1 MQGRTGIHV
10 FLATPDAL
18 LQARGADA
26 AMRLLDASD
35 GAHVARF
42 RFQKDRD
49 IALASRALQR
59 IAIAHAA
66 RLAEGAAAGLRF
78 SDEAGARPFLLQ
90 PPALRN
96 LHFSAANTRGMV
108 ACAVSSANLVGM
120 DVEEVKPELAPELVE
135 HCCTPAEKRELSRLP
150 PDRQRLEFFRLWT
163 LKESYLKARGIGLQL
178 SPHLIGFDASATA
191 GVFRLHAAPS
201 VEPNPGHWHFQVL
214 DAGSG
219 HAASV
224 CARDQTGIRPT
235 ITVLGVAWSGSG
247 FELSSPP

>member
-1 MQGRTGIHV
+1 MHGLTGIHV
-10 FLATPDAL
+10 FLARPDAL
-18 LQARGADA
+18 LHARGADA
-26 AMRLLDASD
+26 ATRLIDASD
-35 GAHVARF
+35 HTHVARF
-42 RFQKDRD
+42 RFRRDRD

-66 RLAEGAAAGLRF
+66 QLAEGAAAGLRF
-78 SDEAGARPFLLQ
+78 SDLAGARPLLLQ
-90 PPALRN
+90 PRSLQN
-96 LHFSAANTRGMV
+96 LHFSAANTRGLV

-135 HCCTPAEKRELSRLP
+135 HCCTPAEKQELSRLP

-178 SPHLIGFDASATA
+178 SPHRIGFDAGATV
-191 GVFRLHAAPS
+191 GVFRLQAAPS

-214 DAGSG
+214 DVGNG

-224 CARDQTGIRPT
+224 CTRDRTGMRPA

-247 FELSSPP
+247 FELSLLP